1 MSKADGMHDDLVEL
15 VKVLAVALAVGLDV
29 FAISVGVGVA
39 RLAWEASVKVGV
51 VFAGSEIVMQVIGY
65 ALGAGAGRMIGE
77 VAAWVGLALLI
88 LIGALM
94 IRSSLRPALVVEDA
108 KEFDASQGG
117 GLALTALSISLD
129 SLGVGIALPGAAIP
143 LVPLLVTVSI
153 TTTIFTL
160 AGLAF
165 GARLGARYERG
176 AERMAGV
183 MLIALAA
190 LFSAERLIAS
200 G

>member
-1 MSKADGMHDDLVEL
+1 MHDDLVEL
-15 VKVLAVALAVGLDV
+15 AKVLAVALAVGLDV

-39 RLAWEASVKVGV
+39 RLEWEASVKVGG
-51 VFAGSEIVMQVIGY
+51 VFAGSEIVMQIIGY

-77 VAAWVGLALLI
+77 LAAWLGLALLV

-108 KEFDASQGG
+108 KEFDASRGG

-143 LVPLLVTVSI
+143 LVPLLITVSI

-176 AERMAGV
+176 AERTAGV

-190 LFSAERLIAS
+190 LFSVERLISS